1 MRTLYTFL
9 AASLFF
15 LAATATAQ
23 TIKSETIKVWGNCG
37 MCKKTI
43 ETAAKDAGATAAVW
57 DKNTKMLAIK
67 YDGAQTSAQKIQE
80 KIETLINSKFDLN
93 QLSKEAYK
101 DYLNSYSFSS
111 LNTFRNANKL
121 EHEKVCFQ
129 FGHSIPLF
137 FSLTTKYTTIFL
149 LKKISLGLLNEFF
162 YLHYKKNI
170 TWETEKYLF
179 KLPLIETHN

>member
-1 MRTLYTFL
+1 MPGFPAKGGKLFYFQSSLQKNTMKTLYTFL
-9 AASLFF
+9 AAGLFF

-80 KIETLINSKFDLN
+80 KIAAAGYDTRDFRAND
-93 QLSKEAYK
+93 EAYK
-101 DYLNSYSFSS
+101 N
-111 LNTFRNANKL
+111 L
-121 EHEKVCFQ
+121 EECCQYKRKAATPAKPAQQAMKKPCCSKDATAVACC
-129 FGHSIPLF
+129 GENDKKDTSCCVA
-137 FSLTTKYTTIFL
+137 TTKDCQ
-149 LKKISLGLLNEFF
+149 SCCS
-162 YLHYKKNI
+162 
-170 TWETEKYLF
+170 
-179 KLPLIETHN
+179 